1 MSRRPGMGTADRTE
15 FRTREGP
22 FKREGKSRADKI
34 FLRPGPGS
42 RICRIGENLR
52 QTRLWRICDEL
63 PDQNETGRETTGRE
77 PSMSQS
83 LIWFYAVAQGL
94 GVLALNVA
102 LRVLVS

>member
-1 MSRRPGMGTADRTE
+1 MSRRPGMGTADRTR
-15 FRTREGP
+15 FRTRERP
-22 FKREGKSRADKI
+22 FKREGKDPKGKI
-34 FLRPGPGS
+34 FPSGRRGS

-52 QTRLWRICDEL
+52 KTRLWRICDEL
-63 PDQNETGRETTGRE
+63 PDRKKTGRET
-77 PSMSQS
+77 SMSQG